1 MVKRKRNKAAAVREV
16 IRRALVYTHPVD
28 TRRHLS
34 RETWIQGKMPH
45 PEHDIDVRLD
55 HGVGSGHAE
64 LSLLVDID
72 GKRVA
77 WEYIDMTTLVNNWAA
92 KIVDAEL
99 RQREKAAADTPEE

>member
-1 MVKRKRNKAAAVREV
+1 MVKRKRNKVAAVREV

-28 TRRHLS
+28 TRQHLS
-34 RETWIQGKMPH
+34 RETWIQGTIPH
-45 PEHDIDVRLD
+45 PEHEIEIRLD
-55 HGVGSGHAE
+55 HGVGSGHAQ

-99 RQREKAAADTPEE
+99 RKREQADTPDE